1 MKAIVVQSLGGPQ
14 NLALVDLPAP
24 SAGAGQVLIA
34 VEAAGVGLVDVLLR
48 QGAIPGSSAPGFVP
62 GIEVAGTV
70 ITVGE
75 GVDRSWL
82 ERRVF
87 TMVTGGGYAERVA
100 AEASH
105 LVPLPPTMKAVDAV
119 ALGVNALV
127 AEFILRRAR
136 VKAGERV
143 LVRGASGGIGVM
155 ATQLAARCGAVV
167 AAATSSVARGQ
178 RLLQL
183 GASQVLDRAAT
194 SAGET
199 PEGFDVI
206 LDPVAGPDTAS
217 FLGKLNQNGRMVVCG
232 AAGGFPPPDFGMGVL
247 RAFKKSLTFA
257 FLSLDSIATTE
268 RAAALKEIF
277 DSAASGELK
286 PVIDESLALE
296 SASAA
301 HAKLE
306 AGGVFGKL
314 VLVP

>member
-1 MKAIVVQSLGGPQ
+1 MCAGCRRPEVDACHDAPPLPEEEKSLKAIVVQSLGGPQ

-24 SAGAGQVLIA
+24 SAGAGQVLTA

-48 QGAIPGSSAPGFVP
+48 QGPIPGSSAPGFVP

-100 AEASH
+100 AEASR

-127 AEFILRRAR
+127 
-136 VKAGERV
+136 
-143 LVRGASGGIGVM
+143 
-155 ATQLAARCGAVV
+155 
-167 AAATSSVARGQ
+167 
-178 RLLQL
+178 
-183 GASQVLDRAAT
+183 
-194 SAGET
+194 
-199 PEGFDVI
+199 
-206 LDPVAGPDTAS
+206 
-217 FLGKLNQNGRMVVCG
+217 
-232 AAGGFPPPDFGMGVL
+232 
-247 RAFKKSLTFA
+247 
-257 FLSLDSIATTE
+257 
-268 RAAALKEIF
+268 
-277 DSAASGELK
+277 
-286 PVIDESLALE
+286 LE